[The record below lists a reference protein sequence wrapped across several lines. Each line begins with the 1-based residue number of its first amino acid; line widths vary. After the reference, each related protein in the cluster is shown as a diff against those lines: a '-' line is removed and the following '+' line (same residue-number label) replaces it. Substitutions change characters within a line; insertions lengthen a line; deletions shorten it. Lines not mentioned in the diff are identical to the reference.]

1 MTREAVAILAASW
14 MLFASAGA
22 LRAEAQSEAQPAPRP
37 TLRSFAAAEPSGSTA
52 TFVFFNRPIV
62 VLRARVLGREPA
74 ERVASA
80 AQIVDD
86 LVRRRLVTPVGWRPF
101 EGGALIT
108 VASRS
113 VLALVPP
120 DVDELSGETVESA
133 AADASA
139 KLQQALDEA
148 IEARSARTLLRE
160 SALAIGALLLAVLI
174 LWAIV
179 RVHRAATDKLVA
191 IAEQTLARTGI
202 ADLDSLRASRLLD
215 VERWLVT
222 AVAIVLHFT
231 VIYATV
237 GYVLRRFPYTRAWG
251 ESMRGFLM
259 ATVQNLLLGI
269 ASAVPGL
276 LTVAIIFCIARF
288 LVRLIVV
295 WFNAVERGQL
305 KPRWLYPE
313 TAQPTRRLLTGLVW
327 VFAIAITYPY
337 LPGSQTDAFKGASV
351 FLGLMVTIGS
361 SGLVNQLMSGF
372 MITYSRALRQG
383 DFVRI
388 GDIEGTVIHLGVLST
403 KVRTVRHEEVTIPN
417 AVVVSQTTT
426 DYSRLNEIGGVFTPT
441 SVTIGY
447 DAPWRQV
454 HALLLLA
461 AERTPGLRRNPKP
474 EVVQEA
480 LEDFYVR
487 YTLLVCLESQELRL
501 YTLDTLHAQI
511 QDLFNEHGVQIMSP
525 NYVFD
530 PAAPKVVAK
539 KDWFAAPASVE
550 GQRRPAS

>member
-1 MTREAVAILAASW
+1 MTRGAGAILAASW
-14 MLFASAGA
+14 MLVASAGA
-22 LRAEAQSEAQPAPRP
+22 VRAASQPGAQETPRP
-37 TLRSFAAAEPSGSTA
+37 TLRSVAAAEPSERTA

-62 VLRARVLGREPA
+62 ELRARVLGRDPS
-74 ERVASA
+74 ERVDSA
-80 AQIVDD
+80 AHIVED
-86 LVRRRLVTPVGWRPF
+86 LVRRRIVRPVEWRPF

-113 VLALVPP
+113 VLALTPP

-133 AADASA
+133 AASASA

-148 IEARSARTLLRE
+148 IEARSARMLLRE
-160 SALAIGALLLAVLI
+160 SALAAGALLLAMLI
-174 LWAIV
+174 LWAIA
-179 RVHRAATDKLVA
+179 RVHRAATRKLLAV
-191 IAEQTLARTGI
+191 AEQTVARTGI

-215 VERWLVT
+215 VERWLLTTV
-222 AVAIVLHFT
+222 AVVLHFT
-231 VIYATV
+231 VVYATV

-259 ATVQNLLLGI
+259 ATLQNLLLGI

-288 LVRLIVV
+288 FVRLIGV
-295 WFNAVERGQL
+295 WFKAVERGQL

-327 VFAIAITYPY
+327 VFTIAITYPY

-351 FLGLMVTIGS
+351 FLGLMLTIGS

-388 GDIEGTVIHLGVLST
+388 GDIEGTVIHLGILST

-426 DYSRLNEIGGVFTPT
+426 DYSRLNDIGGVFTPT

-447 DAPWRQV
+447 DTPWRQV

-461 AERTPGLRRNPKP
+461 AERTPGLRNDPKP
-474 EVVQEA
+474 EVVQEG

-487 YTLLVCLESQELRL
+487 YTLLVCLDSQEARL
-501 YTLDTLHAQI
+501 QILNTLHAHI

-530 PAAPKVVAK
+530 PAAPKIVAR
-539 KDWFAAPASVE
+539 KDWFAAPASE
-550 GQRRPAS
+550 AQRRPAS